1 MIHLD
6 ANILVALPY
15 LIEQNHPLIERV
27 LNGERAAVC
36 APVWYEFL
44 IVPLSE
50 SERELAR
57 DFIRND
63 IVSVTDEDGAL
74 AAELFNR
81 AGRKPSLK
89 THTLIAATAVHA
101 KAEFLTFNVA
111 DFKPFVPDGLRL
123 FQAP

>member
-15 LIEQNHPLIERV
+15 LIEQNHLLIERV

-44 IVPLSE
+44 IGPLSE

-63 IVSVTDEDGAL
+63 IVSVTDEDAAL

-81 AGRKPSLK
+81 AGRKRSLK
-89 THTLIAATAVHA
+89 TDALIAAAAIHA
-101 KAEFLTFNVA
+101 KAEFLTFNDA
-111 DFKPFVPDGLRL
+111 DFKPFVPAGLRL
-123 FQAP
+123 LDAP